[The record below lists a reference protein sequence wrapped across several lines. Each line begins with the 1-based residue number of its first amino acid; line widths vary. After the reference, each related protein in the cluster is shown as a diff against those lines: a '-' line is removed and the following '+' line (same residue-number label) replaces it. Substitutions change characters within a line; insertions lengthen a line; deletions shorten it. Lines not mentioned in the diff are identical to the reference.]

1 MTDRQKQISI
11 GAGAMLVVL
20 TGVVYWFWRPA
31 NNANVPRGVWFI
43 CSNQQCK
50 NEFSM
55 TMAEF
60 SDHHARHYGQP
71 VTCPKCKSVAIKA
84 DKCPSCGKVFFMQR
98 NSDICPACG
107 KHTGESDAQSLA
119 PGRWNG
125 DVAIGLTTSELLVVV
140 RDPTHFRFDRPKRR
154 RNVPGLV
161 GVSPQ
166 PANQLI
172 VHDS

>member
-1 MTDRQKQISI
+1 MTERQKQISI

-31 NNANVPRGVWFI
+31 NNVNAPRGVWWI
-43 CSNQQCK
+43 CSNEQCK

-60 SDHHARHYGQP
+60 SDHHAKHYGQP

-98 NSDICPACG
+98 SNNRCPSCG
-107 KHTGESDAQSLA
+107 KPTETLDQQSSAARL
-119 PGRWNG
+119 RNG
-125 DVAIGLTTSELLVVV
+125 NVAIGLASSELLVVV
-140 RDPTHFRFDRPKRR
+140 RDPADLPF
-154 RNVPGLV
+154 N
-161 GVSPQ
+161 SP
-166 PANQLI
+166 
-172 VHDS
+172 